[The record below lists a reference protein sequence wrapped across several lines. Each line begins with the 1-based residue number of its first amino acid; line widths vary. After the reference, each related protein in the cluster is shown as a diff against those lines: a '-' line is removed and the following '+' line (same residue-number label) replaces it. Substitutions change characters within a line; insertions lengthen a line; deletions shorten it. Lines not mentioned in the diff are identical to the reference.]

1 VTPDNAMVVVQGLH
15 RTYGSGAQQVHALR
29 GIDLAVPRGQIA
41 AVVGRSGSGK
51 TTLLNCIG
59 GLDRPDDGS
68 VRIDGADVT
77 GMGEDGLLRL
87 RRETVGF
94 VFQSFGLIPI
104 LSARENVGI
113 PLRLLSVDATER
125 EDRVGTLLG
134 MVGLSEHAEQRP
146 YELSGGQQQRVAVA
160 RALASRPG
168 LLLADEPTGQL
179 DSATGRSVMQ
189 LLRAVVRAQDL
200 TALVATHDPALIDL
214 ADEVYEL
221 HDGTLSPAATAPPA
235 A

>member
-1 VTPDNAMVVVQGLH
+1 MTPDNAMVVVQGLH

-51 TTLLNCIG
+51 TTLLNCIED
-59 GLDRPDDGS
+59 LDRPDDGS
-68 VRIDGADVT
+68 VQIDGADVT
-77 GMGEDGLLRL
+77 GMDEDGLLRL

-113 PLRLLSVDATER
+113 PLRLLSVDAAER

-134 MVGLSEHAEQRP
+134 LVGLSEHSEQRP

-160 RALASRPG
+160 RALASRPS

-214 ADEVYEL
+214 SDEVHEL
-221 HDGTLSPAATAPPA
+221 HDGTLARAA
-235 A
+235 